1 MKKLIPLSLAVAVLL
16 TVLAGSSPTRA
27 NAQGAGV
34 VSAILNK
41 MERNRRDIRSL
52 RASISMEKYNSQLGE
67 KDKYEGVV
75 AYVPA
80 VGRSANVRVEWRS
93 PRREILTVADGRYTV
108 YNIRQKVAYEGS
120 ARSGS
125 GRNKAGSMMELMNMS
140 SAQIKSRFDAQYA
153 GDENLWGGVNTWHL
167 KIMPKGASSFK
178 YAEIWVDSST
188 GDVVQTK
195 VVEKND
201 DSTTVRLMNLQKN
214 VDIPSDEFRQQ
225 LGGDVK
231 RVKS

>member
-16 TVLAGSSPTRA
+16 TVLAGSSPINA

-41 MERNRRDIRSL
+41 MERNRRDLRSL

-67 KDKYEGVV
+67 KDRYEGVV

-80 VGRSANVRVEWRS
+80 PGRSANVRVEWRS
-93 PRREILTVADGRYTV
+93 PRREILTVADGSYTL
-108 YNIRQKVAYEGS
+108 YNIRQNVAYVGS
-120 ARSGS
+120 ARS
-125 GRNKAGSMMELMNMS
+125 NKAKAGSMMDFLNMS
-140 SAQIKSRFDAQYA
+140 TAQIRSRFDAQYA

-167 KIMPKGASSFK
+167 KITPKGAASFK

-195 VVEKND
+195 VIEKND

-214 VDIPSDEFRQQ
+214 GDIPADEFRQQ
-225 LGGDVK
+225 LGDGVK